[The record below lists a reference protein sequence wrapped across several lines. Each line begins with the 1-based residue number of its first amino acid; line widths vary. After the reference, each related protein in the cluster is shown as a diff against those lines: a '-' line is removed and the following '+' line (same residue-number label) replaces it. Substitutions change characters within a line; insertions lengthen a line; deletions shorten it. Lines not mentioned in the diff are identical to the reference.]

1 MPSEIVITLTYKQI
15 WDDGYGARG
24 WKLDSTLDDPEII
37 ASTSYHGEKIATSV
51 LIHDML
57 DHYLSGFGPSGHRN
71 EAMALTQLGSRT
83 DTDIGPDFAQMVDE
97 DILQGNI
104 IGEPLETFLPST
116 LSTILPDSLS
126 TNADK
131 MGFLAQK
138 FGQKPLRLM
147 LVERFYELGKLGIPS
162 AIAHFRGHGLNYACR
177 KATGIA
183 LQTLLEQIDQIVVE
197 RESLKSHAHF
207 YIGNAQCRAIIDGT
221 CQKTFVTVVNAC

>member
-1 MPSEIVITLTYKQI
+1 MPLEILIPLTYKQT

-24 WKLDSTLDDPEII
+24 WKLDNALDDPEII
-37 ASTSYHGEKIATSV
+37 ASTPYHGEKIATSV

-83 DTDIGPDFAQMVDE
+83 GTDIGPDFAQMVDE
-97 DILQGNI
+97 DILHGNV
-104 IGEPLETFLPST
+104 IGEPLETFLPTT
-116 LSTILPDSLS
+116 LITILPDSLS

-131 MGFLAQK
+131 MVFLAQQI
-138 FGQKPLRLM
+138 GQKPLRMM
-147 LVERFYELGKLGIPS
+147 LVERFYELGKLGIPT
-162 AIAHFRGHGLNYACR
+162 ATAHYRGHGLNYAAR

-197 RESLKSHAHF
+197 RELLKSHAHF
-207 YIGNAQCRAIIDGT
+207 YIGNTQCRAIIDG
-221 CQKTFVTVVNAC
+221 QLLAPIKF

>member
-37 ASTSYHGEKIATSV
+37 ASTPYHGEKIATSV

-97 DILQGNI
+97 DVLHGNI
-104 IGEPLETFLPST
+104 IGESLETFLPTT
-116 LSTILPDSLS
+116 LITILPDSLL

-131 MGFLAQK
+131 MEFLAQQI
-138 FGQKPLRLM
+138 GQKSLRM
-147 LVERFYELGKLGIPS
+147 ILVERFYELGKLGIPI
-162 AIAHFRGHGLNYACR
+162 AIAHYRGHGLNYACR

-197 RESLKSHAHF
+197 RELLKSHAHF
-207 YIGNAQCRAIIDGT
+207 YVENTQCRAIVDGQ
-221 CQKTFVTVVNAC
+221 CQKAFITLVNAC

>member
-37 ASTSYHGEKIATSV
+37 ASTPYHGEKIATSV

-83 DTDIGPDFAQMVDE
+83 NTDIEPDFAQMVDE

-104 IGEPLETFLPST
+104 IGEPLETFLPTT

-162 AIAHFRGHGLNYACR
+162 AIAHYRGYGLNYACC

-183 LQTLLEQIDQIVVE
+183 LQTLLEQIDQIVV
-197 RESLKSHAHF
+197 
-207 YIGNAQCRAIIDGT
+207 
-221 CQKTFVTVVNAC
+221 

>member
-1 MPSEIVITLTYKQI
+1 MPSEVLITLTYKQI

-37 ASTSYHGEKIATSV
+37 ASTPYHGEKIATSV

-83 DTDIGPDFAQMVDE
+83 DTDIEPDFAQMVDE

-104 IGEPLETFLPST
+104 IGEPLETFLPTT

-138 FGQKPLRLM
+138 FGQKPLRLI
-147 LVERFYELGKLGIPS
+147 LVERFYELGKLGIPG
-162 AIAHFRGHGLNYACR
+162 AITHYRGHGLNYACR

-183 LQTLLEQIDQIVVE
+183 LQTLLEQIDQIVVK
-197 RESLKSHAHF
+197 RELLKSHAHF
-207 YIGNAQCRAIIDGT
+207 YIGNTRCRAIVDGP
-221 CQKTFVTVVNAC
+221 CQKAFMTVVNAC